1 MFSIISFFN
10 VRMNG
15 GMKNSVMPYA
25 ALGVGLAIV
34 LTVGLT
40 AIAGVVHQPLM
51 ESQKQAEEQQALT
64 TAPAPAPAPA
74 ITQRE
79 ADVSSKAGSAVAPA
93 APAGEEKSL
102 ATQEQSYLTTETPA
116 GPFEGL
122 SVAIPYIAAA
132 VVGSVVFVVARKR
145 VGL

>member
-1 MFSIISFFN
+1 MSSIISFFS

-15 GMKNSVMPYA
+15 GMKNPVMPYA

-34 LTVGLT
+34 LTVGLS
-40 AIAGVVHQPLM
+40 AIAGVVSQPLM
-51 ESQKQAEEQQALT
+51 ESQQQAEEQPAFT
-64 TAPAPAPAPA
+64 VTPAPSM
-74 ITQRE
+74 TQRE
-79 ADVSSKAGSAVAPA
+79 ADVSSKAGSATVPSAPV
-93 APAGEEKSL
+93 EEKSL
-102 ATQEQSYLTTETPA
+102 AKQEQSYLTTETPA
-116 GPFEGL
+116 DPFEGL

>member
-15 GMKNSVMPYA
+15 GMKNPVMPYA

-40 AIAGVVHQPLM
+40 AIAGVVSQPLM
-51 ESQKQAEEQQALT
+51 GTQQQAEEKQALT
-64 TAPAPAPAPA
+64 TAPAP
-74 ITQRE
+74 TMTERE
-79 ADVSSKAGSAVAPA
+79 ADVSSKAGSATAPSA
-93 APAGEEKSL
+93 AAGEEKSL
-102 ATQEQSYLTTETPA
+102 AKQEQSYVTTETPA

>member
-15 GMKNSVMPYA
+15 GMKNPVMPYA

-51 ESQKQAEEQQALT
+51 ESQQQAEEQ
-64 TAPAPAPAPA
+64 PAM
-74 ITQRE
+74 TQRE
-79 ADVSSKAGSAVAPA
+79 ADVSSKAGSVATPS
-93 APAGEEKSL
+93 PVAGEEKSL
-102 ATQEQSYLTTETPA
+102 AKQEQRYLTTETPA
-116 GPFEGL
+116 GPFAGL

>member
-1 MFSIISFFN
+1 MSSIISFFN

-15 GMKNSVMPYA
+15 GMKNPVMPYA

-40 AIAGVVHQPLM
+40 AIAGVVSQPLM
-51 ESQKQAEEQQALT
+51 GTQQQAEEKQALT
-64 TAPAPAPAPA
+64 TAPAPAM
-74 ITQRE
+74 TERE
-79 ADVSSKAGSAVAPA
+79 AGVNSKAGSAATPA
-93 APAGEEKSL
+93 APVEEKSL
-102 ATQEQSYLTTETPA
+102 AKQEKGYLNTETPA

-122 SVAIPYIAAA
+122 FVAIPYIAAA
-132 VVGSVVFVVARKR
+132 VVGSVVFVVARKH

>member
-51 ESQKQAEEQQALT
+51 ESQQQAEEQPALT
-64 TAPAPAPAPA
+64 TAPAPAM
-74 ITQRE
+74 TVRE
-79 ADVSSKAGSAVAPA
+79 ADVSSKAGSATAPS
-93 APAGEEKSL
+93 APVEEKSL
-102 ATQEQSYLTTETPA
+102 AKQEQSYLTAETPA

-122 SVAIPYIAAA
+122 PVAIPYIAAA

>member
-34 LTVGLT
+34 LTIGLT
-40 AIAGVVHQPLM
+40 AIAGVVSQPLM
-51 ESQKQAEEQQALT
+51 ESQKQTEEQQALT

-79 ADVSSKAGSAVAPA
+79 AGVSSTAGSATAPS
-93 APAGEEKSL
+93 APVEEKSL
-102 ATQEQSYLTTETPA
+102 AKQEQSYVTTETPA

>member
-1 MFSIISFFN
+1 MSSIISFFS

-15 GMKNSVMPYA
+15 GMKNPVMQYA
-25 ALGVGLAIV
+25 TLGVGLAIM

-51 ESQKQAEEQQALT
+51 ESQQQAEEQPAFT
-64 TAPAPAPAPA
+64 VTPAPAPSM
-74 ITQRE
+74 TQRE
-79 ADVSSKAGSAVAPA
+79 ADVSSKGSAATPA
-93 APAGEEKSL
+93 APVEEKSL
-102 ATQEQSYLTTETPA
+102 AKQEQSYLTTETPV

>member
-1 MFSIISFFN
+1 MSSIISFFS

-15 GMKNSVMPYA
+15 GMKNPVMPYA
-25 ALGVGLAIV
+25 TLGVGLAIV
-34 LTVGLT
+34 LTIGLT

-51 ESQKQAEEQQALT
+51 ESQQQAEEQPAFT
-64 TAPAPAPAPA
+64 VTPAPSM
-74 ITQRE
+74 TQRE
-79 ADVSSKAGSAVAPA
+79 ADVSSKGSAATPA
-93 APAGEEKSL
+93 APVEEKSL
-102 ATQEQSYLTTETPA
+102 AKQEQSYLTTETPV

>member
-34 LTVGLT
+34 LTVGLS
-40 AIAGVVHQPLM
+40 AIAGVVNQPLM
-51 ESQKQAEEQQALT
+51 ESQKQAEEQPAFT
-64 TAPAPAPAPA
+64 VTPAPSM
-74 ITQRE
+74 TQRE
-79 ADVSSKAGSAVAPA
+79 ADVSSKAGSLTVPSAPV
-93 APAGEEKSL
+93 EEKSL
-102 ATQEQSYLTTETPA
+102 AKQEQQSYLTTETPA

-132 VVGSVVFVVARKR
+132 VVGSVVFAVARKR

>member
-1 MFSIISFFN
+1 MSSIISFFN

-51 ESQKQAEEQQALT
+51 ESQKQTEEQQALT
-64 TAPAPAPAPA
+64 TAPAPA

-79 ADVSSKAGSAVAPA
+79 ADVSSKAGSATAPSA
-93 APAGEEKSL
+93 AAGEEKSL
-102 ATQEQSYLTTETPA
+102 AKQEQRYLTTKTPA
-116 GPFEGL
+116 DPFEGL
-122 SVAIPYIAAA
+122 PVAIPYIAAA